1 MASGPIT
8 SWQIQ
13 GEKVETMTDFL
24 FLASKIIAD
33 SDCSQK
39 LRHLLLGKKAIANL
53 GSILKKQKQQFA
65 DKNLYSQS
73 YGHVW
78 M

>member
-1 MASGPIT
+1 MANTRG
-8 SWQIQ
+8 
-13 GEKVETMTDFL
+13 KVETMTDFL

-39 LRHLLLGKKAIANL
+39 LRHLLLGKKAIANI
-53 GSILKKQKQQFA
+53 GSILKKQKHQFA
-65 DKNLYSQS
+65 DKDLYSQS